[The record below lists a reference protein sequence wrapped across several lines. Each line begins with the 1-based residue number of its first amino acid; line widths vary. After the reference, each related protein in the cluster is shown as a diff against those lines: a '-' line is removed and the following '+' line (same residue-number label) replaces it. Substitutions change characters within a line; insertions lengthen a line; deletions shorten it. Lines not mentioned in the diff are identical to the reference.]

1 MLHAVRVSTGVR
13 AMSAAL
19 GLWWLTVNLLSL
31 LSACPALLSAQCSY
45 TGPFPAST
53 YAFNLTLS
61 NLTAAAAPPLFATQL
76 LASIDADLQSNLSP
90 PPTASPVP
98 DLQCGALASP
108 AADNGSSSANA
119 SLTAQLYILGTLA
132 LDTGA
137 TSFDALTQLLSDIRL
152 SAFQQASGYNID
164 PALHVPVA
172 QVCGDGSLLA
182 VNSTAGCPDDSGSS
196 GGGGLR
202 EGIKVDIVILVLV
215 VASIVLG
222 AAAWKWLAIKQQK
235 DRAEGRMN

>member
-1 MLHAVRVSTGVR
+1 
-13 AMSAAL
+13 MSVAL
-19 GLWWLTVNLLSL
+19 GLRRLALALLSL
-31 LSACPALLSAQCSY
+31 LLTCPTLLSAQCSY

-53 YAFNLTLS
+53 YTFNLTLS
-61 NLTAAAAPPLFATQL
+61 NLTAATAPPLFATQL

-90 PPTASPVP
+90 PPTASTLP
-98 DLQCGALASP
+98 DLQCGSLTSP
-108 AADNGSSSANA
+108 ATDNSSSSASA
-119 SLTAQLYILGTLA
+119 PLTAQLYILGTLA

-137 TSFDALTQLLSDIRL
+137 TSLDALTQLLSDIRL

-182 VNSTAGCPDDSGSS
+182 VNSTAGCPNGSDES
-196 GGGGLR
+196 GGGGLA
-202 EGIKVDIVILVLV
+202 EGVVVDIVILILV